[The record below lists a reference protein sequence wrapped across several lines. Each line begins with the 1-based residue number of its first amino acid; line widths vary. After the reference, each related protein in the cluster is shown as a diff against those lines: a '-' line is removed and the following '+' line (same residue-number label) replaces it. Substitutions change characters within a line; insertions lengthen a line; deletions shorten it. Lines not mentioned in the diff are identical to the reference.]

1 MSTQGPRAKRTLR
14 LGNVED
20 LAEVVGIAEAVVGA
34 FNEDVGELDPLH
46 FIDVLVGQR
55 QRAGE
60 DAPPHV
66 VVWLDLKKDEL
77 DDSEIALAL
86 ATRYILDGRIP
97 AAFDCTIDVYWR
109 HTGEFTPML
118 GGSPACK
125 EDYLGL

>member
-1 MSTQGPRAKRTLR
+1 MSTQLPVNKRTLR
-14 LGNVED
+14 LGNAED
-20 LAEVVGIAEAVVGA
+20 LAEVAGIAEAVVGA
-34 FNEDVGELDPLH
+34 FNEDIGEPDLLH

-55 QRAGE
+55 HRAGE

-66 VVWLDLKKDEL
+66 VVWLDLRKGEL

-86 ATRYILDGRIP
+86 VARYMLDGRIP
-97 AAFDCTIDVYWR
+97 AAFDCTIDVCWR

-125 EDYLGL
+125 EDHLGH